1 MSDTGY
7 SDPKNPFAG
16 ETRLNILATLNAGY
30 LPQLSV
36 MLSSLLYSNPDTRVT
51 LYLLHSSLEE
61 EQLADARALLG
72 PENSLVSIRADSLRL
87 DGAPVTSRYPQEMYY
102 RIFAAHYLPEEL
114 ERVLYLDP
122 DIVVNG
128 SLRELYEMPLG
139 DSLFAA
145 ATHIRKMMHK
155 LNALRLDMEE
165 EGLYVNSGVMLM
177 NLAQLRK
184 EQDSAEVYRYIE
196 EHRNKLLL
204 PDQDIIS
211 GLYGSRVLPLD
222 PFRYNMTERL
232 FVLRPQAEAWLDLE
246 WVRKHSAIIH
256 YCGRNKPWK
265 SGYAGQLGVFY
276 DEAEERLRRKELR

>member
-1 MSDTGY
+1 MTDAGCSET
-7 SDPKNPFAG
+7 KNLSPRESG
-16 ETRLNILATLNAGY
+16 LNILATLNAGY

-36 MLSSLLYSNPDTRVT
+36 MLSSLLYSNPDARVT

-61 EQLADARALLG
+61 EQLAAVRTLLG
-72 PENSLVSIRADSLRL
+72 PGNRLAAIRADSLRL
-87 DGAPVTSRYPQEMYY
+87 DSAPVTGRYPQEMYY

-177 NLAQLRK
+177 NLAQLRR
-184 EQDSAEVYRYIE
+184 EQDCGEVYRYIE
-196 EHRNKLLL
+196 EHRSKLLL

-211 GLYGSRVLPLD
+211 GLYGARILPVD

-232 FVLRPQAEAWLDLE
+232 FILRPQAEAWLDLD
-246 WVRKHSAIIH
+246 WVREHSAIIH

-265 SGYAGQLGVFY
+265 SSYAGQLGVFY
-276 DEAEERLRRKELR
+276 NEAEARLRRGESR